1 MASTNDRTA
10 IITGGSRGLGRNT
23 AVNMARRGVDII
35 FTYHSNSAEAQSM
48 VREVETLGRKA
59 TGVVV
64 ATPAPVPYSA
74 PAAVGRVASEFRNIH
89 LKSKARIP
97 PAIVRACSLQSHFG
111 AAHGLSHRG
120 ERAVSKR
127 RGGRQRRARI
137 FRGVGTVVRDE
148 GRLDMNIANKTILIT
163 GANRGIG
170 RALVNQALKRGAKKV
185 YAGTRGSLQ
194 VPDERATPIT
204 LDVTSDSE
212 IQRAADRVDTLD
224 VLINDAGISLQD
236 DLSNPSMI
244 HQHLAVNCFGLVN
257 VTRAFV
263 PLLTQSKGAV
273 VNILSLASIASVPF
287 SPAYA
292 ISKAAAFSAT
302 QSLRMLLARKG
313 VTVHA
318 VFPGPVDTD
327 MTRDLELPKASA
339 ESVAVAIFDGV
350 QNGDEDIFPD
360 SMSQS
365 IAEGWRTGV
374 VKALERQFTAFVPQG
389 ATNLG

>member
-1 MASTNDRTA
+1 
-10 IITGGSRGLGRNT
+10 
-23 AVNMARRGVDII
+23 
-35 FTYHSNSAEAQSM
+35 
-48 VREVETLGRKA
+48 
-59 TGVVV
+59 
-64 ATPAPVPYSA
+64 
-74 PAAVGRVASEFRNIH
+74 
-89 LKSKARIP
+89 
-97 PAIVRACSLQSHFG
+97 
-111 AAHGLSHRG
+111 
-120 ERAVSKR
+120 
-127 RGGRQRRARI
+127 
-137 FRGVGTVVRDE
+137 
-148 GRLDMNIANKTILIT
+148 MNIANKTILIT

-170 RALVNQALKRGAKKV
+170 WALVNEALKRGAKKV

-194 VPDERATPIT
+194 VPDERVTPIT

-236 DLSNPSMI
+236 DLTNPSMI

-257 VTRAFV
+257 VTRAFS

-292 ISKAAAFSAT
+292 ISKAAALSAT

-313 VTVHA
+313 VTVQA

-327 MTRDLELPKASA
+327 MTRDLALPKASA
-339 ESVAVAIFDGV
+339 ESVAVAIFDGL

-365 IAEGWRTGV
+365 IAEAWRAGV
-374 VKALERQFTAFVPQG
+374 VKALERQFRAFVPQA

>member
-1 MASTNDRTA
+1 
-10 IITGGSRGLGRNT
+10 
-23 AVNMARRGVDII
+23 
-35 FTYHSNSAEAQSM
+35 
-48 VREVETLGRKA
+48 
-59 TGVVV
+59 
-64 ATPAPVPYSA
+64 
-74 PAAVGRVASEFRNIH
+74 
-89 LKSKARIP
+89 
-97 PAIVRACSLQSHFG
+97 
-111 AAHGLSHRG
+111 
-120 ERAVSKR
+120 
-127 RGGRQRRARI
+127 
-137 FRGVGTVVRDE
+137 
-148 GRLDMNIANKTILIT
+148 MNIANKTILIT

-170 RALVNQALKRGAKKV
+170 WALVNEALKRGAKKV
-185 YAGTRGSLQ
+185 YAGTRGSLE
-194 VPDERATPIT
+194 VPDERVTPIT

-257 VTRAFV
+257 VTRAFS

-292 ISKAAAFSAT
+292 ISKAAALSAT

-313 VTVHA
+313 VTVQA

-327 MTRDLELPKASA
+327 MTRDLALPKASA
-339 ESVAVAIFDGV
+339 ESVAVAIFDGL

-365 IAEGWRTGV
+365 IAEAWRTGV
-374 VKALERQFTAFVPQG
+374 VKALERQFRAFVPQA

>member
-1 MASTNDRTA
+1 
-10 IITGGSRGLGRNT
+10 
-23 AVNMARRGVDII
+23 
-35 FTYHSNSAEAQSM
+35 
-48 VREVETLGRKA
+48 
-59 TGVVV
+59 
-64 ATPAPVPYSA
+64 
-74 PAAVGRVASEFRNIH
+74 
-89 LKSKARIP
+89 
-97 PAIVRACSLQSHFG
+97 
-111 AAHGLSHRG
+111 
-120 ERAVSKR
+120 
-127 RGGRQRRARI
+127 
-137 FRGVGTVVRDE
+137 
-148 GRLDMNIANKTILIT
+148 MNIANKTILIT

-170 RALVNQALKRGAKKV
+170 WALVNEALKRGAKKV

-194 VPDERATPIT
+194 VPDERVTPIT

-257 VTRAFV
+257 VTRAFS

-292 ISKAAAFSAT
+292 ISKAAALSAT

-313 VTVHA
+313 VTVQA

-327 MTRDLELPKASA
+327 MTRDLALPKASA
-339 ESVAVAIFDGV
+339 ESVAVAIFDGL

-365 IAEGWRTGV
+365 IAEAWRTGV
-374 VKALERQFTAFVPQG
+374 VKAIERQFRAFVPQA